1 MLDDANLA
9 NGSLSVNLAEA
20 LQGWQVPPRF
30 RYIRTMVKV
39 SEISGGRGIPTIP
52 VFDRTVVGLQEA
64 EQTSVGTVSY
74 RMTANLDTVAR
85 LHVVQ
90 GDTDT
95 FEPLATSRL

>member
-1 MLDDANLA
+1 
-9 NGSLSVNLAEA
+9 
-20 LQGWQVPPRF
+20 
-30 RYIRTMVKV
+30 MVKV

-95 FEPLATSRL
+95 FEPLATSRLQGPDLGLSLSVGDFQIDPGMGDEKV